1 MNDELALIQTVD
13 FFPPIVDD
21 PVSFGRIAA
30 ANALSD
36 VYAMGGKP
44 ILAMNIVGFP
54 VSLPK
59 HILGDILKGGSDKA
73 VEAGVLIVGGH
84 TVDDAEPKYGMA
96 VTGVVKPGSEVTNAG
111 AKAGDT
117 LVLTKPLGMG
127 IIATAGKQQ
136 AVSAELLSEAIEV
149 MATLNK
155 AAAEAMIR
163 VGVNSC
169 TDVTGFGLLGHLHG
183 MVAASGVA
191 ARLRFGDIPFMDG
204 VFGLIE
210 SGIAP
215 GGSHR
220 NLSSAEAYTKCA
232 DALYE
237 HAPILLADAQT
248 SGGLLISVASEKAA
262 ELVSELEVSGV
273 QPRAVIG
280 DMVGREE
287 LDDGVLIQ
295 IEA

>member
-1 MNDELALIQTVD
+1 MDDELALIQTLD

-21 PVSFGRIAA
+21 PVAFGRIAA

-96 VTGVVKPGSEVTNAG
+96 VTGIVKPGSQVTNAG

-155 AAAEAMIR
+155 AAAEAMMR

-183 MVAASGVA
+183 MVAASGVG

-204 VFGLIE
+204 VFDLIE

-220 NLSSAEAYTKCA
+220 NLSSAEGYTTWS
-232 DALYE
+232 DGLYE

-262 ELVSELEVSGV
+262 ELVSELEISGV

-280 DMVGREE
+280 NIVDRTE
-287 LDDGVLIQ
+287 LNDGVLIQ
-295 IEA
+295 VEA

>member
-36 VYAMGGKP
+36 VYAMGGRP

-73 VEAGVLIVGGH
+73 IEAGVLIVGGH

-96 VTGVVKPGSEVTNAG
+96 VTGVVKPGSQVTNAG

-136 AVSAELLSEAIEV
+136 AISAELLSEAIEV

-155 AAAEAMIR
+155 AAAEAMMR

-183 MVAASGVA
+183 MVLASGVG

-204 VFGLIE
+204 VFDLIE

-215 GGSHR
+215 GGSYR
-220 NLSSAEAYTKCA
+220 NLSSAEAYTKWA
-232 DALYE
+232 DGLYE
-237 HAPILLADAQT
+237 NAPILLADAQT
-248 SGGLLISVASEKAA
+248 SGGLLISVASEKAS
-262 ELVSELEVSGV
+262 ELVSELEASGV

-280 DMVGREE
+280 DIVDRKE

-295 IEA
+295 VEA